1 VSNGSVWLL
10 EHNLVVKWGPVA
22 IPGGGAGGPPTIADY
37 DGDGQAEIGV
47 AGASRYAVLETN
59 GALKWAAV
67 TQDGSS
73 NRSGSSVF
81 DFEGDGKAEVL
92 YRDEL
97 KLRVYNGTDGVVL
110 FETPMS
116 SCTWYEYVLV
126 ADVDGDGKAE
136 IVAVAN
142 NNCGYGPQRGV
153 WSFGDAADKWVA
165 TRKVWNQH
173 TYHITNVNPDG
184 TIPAVEL
191 NNWQQAGLNNYR
203 LNTFAPDEPEPLS
216 APDLVPSYLRFDTL
230 DCPRS
235 VDVTARVGNG
245 GSLVAPAG
253 VLVSFYLGDPA
264 AGGTLIGTAQTLAA
278 LDPGE
283 FEDVSLTW
291 LAPAPGAQTVFVRA
305 DDDGTGL
312 GSVQEGFEDNN
323 VHGATATLCTTTC
336 NLDLDRDIDSVDI
349 SLILGW
355 RGKAVPP
362 APAAA
367 DVDNNRYINV
377 NDARGCTLRCTR
389 PRCATR

>member
-1 VSNGSVWLL
+1 
-10 EHNLVVKWGPVA
+10 
-22 IPGGGAGGPPTIADY
+22 
-37 DGDGQAEIGV
+37 
-47 AGASRYAVLETN
+47 
-59 GALKWAAV
+59 
-67 TQDGSS
+67 
-73 NRSGSSVF
+73 VF

-97 KLRVYNGTDGVVL
+97 KLRVYNGTDGAVL

-230 DCPRS
+230 DCPHS
-235 VDVTARVGNG
+235 VDITARVGNG
-245 GSLVAPAG
+245 GSLVAPAR

-278 LDPGE
+278 LEPGE
-283 FEDVSLTW
+283 SEDVSLAW
-291 LAPAPGAQTVFVRA
+291 LAPPPGAQTVFVRA

-312 GSVQEGFEDNN
+312 GSVVEGFEDNN
-323 VHGATATLCTTTC
+323 VHGAISTLCATTC
-336 NLDLDRDIDSVDI
+336 DLDLDRDIDSADI

-367 DVDNNRYINV
+367 DVDNNRYINI
-377 NDARGCTLRCTR
+377 NDARGCTLKCTR
-389 PRCATR
+389 PKCATR